1 MHGNAHKQRAEGT
14 FGGVENFGGAIL
26 GAQKIWI
33 SGGVCCIFA
42 VAKSGCTSA
51 SADEKTN
58 YSY

>member
-33 SGGVCCIFA
+33 SGCTCCIFA
-42 VAKSGCTSA
+42 YGEIRLHLSIAHTSKLA
-51 SADEKTN
+51 
-58 YSY
+58 